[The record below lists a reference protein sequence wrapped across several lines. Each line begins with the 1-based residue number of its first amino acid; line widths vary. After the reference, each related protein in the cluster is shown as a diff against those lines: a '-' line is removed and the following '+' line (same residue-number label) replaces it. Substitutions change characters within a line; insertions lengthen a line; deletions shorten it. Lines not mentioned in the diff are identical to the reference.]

1 MAFKYTNKDNVSLP
15 LAVWLMHDDYDYDKR
30 DNVISATSLLKPTRA
45 LVLINEYKGLD
56 KTVDIMSLVSARM
69 GSAIHAVAE
78 QAWTNRANIS
88 KALKA
93 LQVSNLDEKLVINPK
108 KMNNGKWYQ
117 LYDETP
123 FKIEDRI
130 PIYVEQ
136 RHEKEVGD
144 YIISGKYDLV
154 VDGTVSDYKS
164 TSVWS
169 YIFDS
174 NALKYTQQASIY
186 KWLAP
191 DRITD
196 NAVHIQYIFTD
207 WSAAQAMRDPKYP
220 QTRVLTKEYPLWSVE
235 QTDHFI
241 KEKLERLDQYKGK
254 PQEELPECT
263 KEELWESET
272 AYKYYKNPTKMAR
285 STKNFDNI
293 DEANIRLA
301 NDGGVGTVVTVPG
314 EVKACRYCEV
324 SDICKQAQNLIQQGR
339 LVL

>member
-30 DNVISATSLLKPTRA
+30 DNVISATALLKPTRA
-45 LVLINEYKGLD
+45 LVLIDEHKGSD

-78 QAWTNRANIS
+78 QAWTNRENIS
-88 KALKA
+88 KALQA
-93 LQVSNLDEKLVINPK
+93 LQVSNLDEKLVINPDVVK
-108 KMNNGKWYQ
+108 EG
-117 LYDETP
+117 D
-123 FKIEDRI
+123 I

-136 RHEKEVGD
+136 RHEKEIND

-164 TSVWS
+164 TSVW
-169 YIFDS
+169 S

-207 WSAAQAMRDPKYP
+207 WSAAQAMRDSSYP
-220 QTRVLTKEYPLWSVE
+220 QTRVLTKEYPIWSVE
-235 QTDHFI
+235 QTEHFI
-241 KEKLERLDQYKGK
+241 KEKLDLLKQYKGR
-254 PQEELPECT
+254 PQEELPQCT

-272 AYKYYKNPTKMAR
+272 TYKYYKNPTKMAR
-285 STKNFDNI
+285 STKNFDNM

>member
-15 LAVWLMHDDYDYDKR
+15 LAVWLMHDEYDYDSR
-30 DNVISATSLLKPTRA
+30 DNVVSATALLKPIRA
-45 LVLINEYKGLD
+45 LVLIDQHKDLD

-69 GSAIHAVAE
+69 GSAIHAIAE
-78 QAWTNRANIS
+78 KAWTNRANIS
-88 KALKA
+88 KALQA
-93 LQVSNLDEKLVINPK
+93 LQVSNLDDKIVINPDK
-108 KMNNGKWYQ
+108 VKEG
-117 LYDETP
+117 E
-123 FKIEDRI
+123 I

-136 RHEKEVGD
+136 RHEKEIDD
-144 YIISGKYDLV
+144 YIISGKYDLI

-186 KWLAP
+186 KWLVP

-196 NAVHIQYIFTD
+196 NSVHIQYIFTD
-207 WSAAQAMRDPKYP
+207 WSAAHAMRDSSYP
-220 QTRVLTKEYPLWSVE
+220 QTRVLTKEYPIWSTE
-235 QTDHFI
+235 QTKFFI
-241 KEKLERLDQYKGK
+241 SEKIKLLKQYKDS
-254 PQEELPECT
+254 PQEDLPECT

-272 AYKYYKNPTKMAR
+272 KYKYYKNPAKMAR
-285 STKNFDNI
+285 ATKNFDTLN
-293 DEANIRLA
+293 EANVRLA
-301 NDGGVGTVVTVPG
+301 SDGGVGTVVTVPG

>member
-15 LAVWLMHDDYDYDKR
+15 LAVWLMHDDYDYDTR
-30 DNVISATSLLKPTRA
+30 DNVISATALLKPIRA
-45 LVLINEYKGLD
+45 LVLIDQHKGLD
-56 KTVDIMSLVSARM
+56 KTVDIMSLVSSRM
-69 GSAIHAVAE
+69 GSAIHAIAE
-78 QAWTNRANIS
+78 KAWTNRANIS
-88 KALKA
+88 KALQA
-93 LQVSNLDEKLVINPK
+93 LQVSNLDDKIVINPDK
-108 KMNNGKWYQ
+108 VKEG
-117 LYDETP
+117 E
-123 FKIEDRI
+123 I

-136 RHEKEVGD
+136 RHEKEIDD
-144 YIISGKYDLV
+144 YIISGKYDLI

-196 NAVHIQYIFTD
+196 NNVHIQYIFTD
-207 WSAAQAMRDPKYP
+207 WSAAQAMRDSSYP
-220 QTRVLTKEYPLWSVE
+220 QTRVLTKEYPIWSTE
-235 QTDHFI
+235 QTKFFI
-241 KEKLERLDQYKGK
+241 SEKIKLLKQYKDS
-254 PQEELPECT
+254 PQEDLPECN

-272 AYKYYKNPTKMAR
+272 KYKYYKNPAKMAR
-285 STKNFDNI
+285 ATKNFDTLN
-293 DEANIRLA
+293 EANVRLA
-301 NDGGVGTVVTVPG
+301 SDGGVGTVVTVPG

-324 SDICKQAQNLIQQGR
+324 SDVCKQAQNLIQQGR

>member
-15 LAVWLMHDDYDYDKR
+15 LAVWLMHDDYDYDSR
-30 DNVISATSLLKPTRA
+30 DNVVSATALLKPIRA
-45 LVLINEYKGLD
+45 LVLIDQHKGLD
-56 KTVDIMSLVSARM
+56 KSVDIMSLVSARM
-69 GSAIHAVAE
+69 GSAIHAIAE
-78 QAWTNRANIS
+78 KAWTNRANIS
-88 KALKA
+88 KALQA
-93 LQVSNLDEKLVINPK
+93 LQVSNLDDKIVINPDK
-108 KMNNGKWYQ
+108 VKEG
-117 LYDETP
+117 E
-123 FKIEDRI
+123 I

-136 RHEKEVGD
+136 RHEKEIDD
-144 YIISGKYDLV
+144 YIISGKYDLI

-186 KWLAP
+186 KWLVP

-196 NAVHIQYIFTD
+196 NSVHIQYIFTD
-207 WSAAQAMRDPKYP
+207 WSAAHAMRDSSYP
-220 QTRVLTKEYPLWSVE
+220 QTRVLTKEYPIWSTE
-235 QTDHFI
+235 QTKFFI
-241 KEKLERLDQYKGK
+241 SEKIKLLKQYKDS
-254 PQEELPECT
+254 PQEDLPECT

-272 AYKYYKNPTKMAR
+272 KYKYYKNPAKMAR
-285 STKNFDNI
+285 ATKNFDTLN
-293 DEANIRLA
+293 EANVRLA

>member
-1 MAFKYTNKDNVSLP
+1 MGFKYTNKNNVSMP

-30 DNVISATSLLKPTRA
+30 DNVISATSLLKPLRA
-45 LVLINEYKGLD
+45 LILSHQNKGLD
-56 KTVDIMSLVSARM
+56 KTVDIMDLVSSRM
-69 GSAIHAVAE
+69 GSAIHAIAE
-78 QAWTNRANIS
+78 KAWSNRSNIS
-88 KALKA
+88 KALQA
-93 LQVSNLDEKLVINPK
+93 LQVSNLDDKLVINPDK
-108 KMNNGKWYQ
+108 V
-117 LYDETP
+117 
-123 FKIEDRI
+123 EDGQI
-130 PIYVEQ
+130 PVYIEQ
-136 RHEKEVGD
+136 RHEKEIND

-207 WSAAQAMRDPKYP
+207 WSAAQAARDPSYP
-220 QTRVLTKEYPLWSVE
+220 QTRVITKEYPIWSVE
-235 QTDHFI
+235 QTQHFI
-241 KEKLERLDQYKGK
+241 TEKLNLLTEHLDK
-254 PQEELPECT
+254 PQESLPECT
-263 KEELWESET
+263 KEDLWESET
-272 AYKYYKNPTKMAR
+272 VYKYYKNPSKMSR
-285 STKNFDNI
+285 STKNYDSL
-293 DEANIRLA
+293 DEANLRLA
-301 NDGGVGTVVTVPG
+301 NDGGVGTVVTVRG

-324 SDICKQAQNLIQQGR
+324 SEICTQAQNLIHQGR

>member
-15 LAVWLMHDDYDYDKR
+15 LAVWLMHDDYDYDTR
-30 DNVISATSLLKPTRA
+30 DNVISATALLKPIRA
-45 LVLINEYKGLD
+45 LVLIDQHKGLD
-56 KTVDIMSLVSARM
+56 KSVDIMSLVSARM
-69 GSAIHAVAE
+69 GSAIHAIAE
-78 QAWTNRANIS
+78 KAWTNRANIS
-88 KALKA
+88 KALQA
-93 LQVSNLDEKLVINPK
+93 LQVSNLDDKLVINPDK
-108 KMNNGKWYQ
+108 VKEG
-117 LYDETP
+117 E
-123 FKIEDRI
+123 I

-136 RHEKEVGD
+136 RHEKEIDD
-144 YIISGKYDLV
+144 YIISGKYDLI

-186 KWLAP
+186 KWLVP

-196 NAVHIQYIFTD
+196 NSVHIQYIFTD
-207 WSAAQAMRDPKYP
+207 WSASQAMRDSSYP
-220 QTRVLTKEYPLWSVE
+220 QTRVLTKEYPIWSTE
-235 QTDHFI
+235 QTKFFI
-241 KEKLERLDQYKGK
+241 SEKIKLLKQYKDS
-254 PQEELPECT
+254 PQEDLPECT

-272 AYKYYKNPTKMAR
+272 KYKYYKNPAKMAR
-285 STKNFDNI
+285 ATKNFDTLN
-293 DEANIRLA
+293 EANVRLA

-324 SDICKQAQNLIQQGR
+324 SDVCKQAQNLIQQGR

>member
-15 LAVWLMHDDYDYDKR
+15 LAVWLMHDDYDYDER
-30 DNVISATSLLKPTRA
+30 DNVISATALLKPTRA
-45 LVLINEYKGLD
+45 LVLIDQHKGLD
-56 KTVDIMSLVSARM
+56 KSVDIMSLVSSRM
-69 GSAIHAVAE
+69 GSAIHAIAE
-78 QAWTNRANIS
+78 KAWTNRANIS
-88 KALKA
+88 KALQA
-93 LQVSNLDEKLVINPK
+93 LQVSNLDDKIVINPDK
-108 KMNNGKWYQ
+108 VKEG
-117 LYDETP
+117 E
-123 FKIEDRI
+123 I

-136 RHEKEVGD
+136 RHEKEIDD
-144 YIISGKYDLV
+144 YIISGKYDLI

-196 NAVHIQYIFTD
+196 NNVHIQYIFTD
-207 WSAAQAMRDPKYP
+207 WSAAQAMRDSSYP
-220 QTRVLTKEYPLWSVE
+220 QTRVLTKEYPIWSTE
-235 QTDHFI
+235 QTKFFI
-241 KEKLERLDQYKGK
+241 SEKIKLLKQYKDS
-254 PQEELPECT
+254 PQEDLPECN

-272 AYKYYKNPTKMAR
+272 KYKYYKNPAKMAR
-285 STKNFDNI
+285 ATKNFDTLE
-293 DEANIRLA
+293 EANVRLA
-301 NDGGVGTVVTVPG
+301 TDGGVGTVVTVPG

-324 SDICKQAQNLIQQGR
+324 SDVCKQAQNLIQQGR

>member
-15 LAVWLMHDDYDYDKR
+15 LAVWLMHDEYDYDKR
-30 DNVISATSLLKPTRA
+30 DNVISATALLKPLRA
-45 LVLINEYKGLD
+45 LILIEQYKDSD

-69 GSAIHAVAE
+69 GSAIHAIAE
-78 QAWTNRANIS
+78 KAWTNRHNIS
-88 KALKA
+88 KALEA
-93 LQVSNLDEKLVINPK
+93 LQVANLDNKIVINPSTDLVK
-108 KMNNGKWYQ
+108 A
-117 LYDETP
+117 DE
-123 FKIEDRI
+123 I

-136 RHEKEVGD
+136 RHEKEVDD
-144 YIISGKYDLV
+144 YIISGKYDLI

-186 KWLAP
+186 KWLVP

-196 NAVHIQYIFTD
+196 NNVHIQYIFTD
-207 WSAAQAMRDPKYP
+207 WSASQAMRDSSYP
-220 QTRVLTKEYPLWSVE
+220 QTRVLTKEYPIWSVE
-235 QTDHFI
+235 QTQHFI
-241 KEKLERLDQYKGK
+241 SEKIKLLKQYKDS
-254 PQEELPECT
+254 PQEDLPECT

-272 AYKYYKNPTKMAR
+272 KYKYYKNPAKMAR
-285 STKNFDNI
+285 ATKNFDTL
-293 DEANIRLA
+293 DEANVRLA

>member
-15 LAVWLMHDDYDYDKR
+15 LAVWLMHDEYDYDKR
-30 DNVISATSLLKPTRA
+30 DNVISATALLKPLRA
-45 LVLINEYKGLD
+45 LILIEQYKDSD

-69 GSAIHAVAE
+69 GSAIHAIAE
-78 QAWTNRANIS
+78 KAWTNRHNIS
-88 KALKA
+88 KALEA
-93 LQVSNLDEKLVINPK
+93 LQVANLDSKIVINPSTDLVK
-108 KMNNGKWYQ
+108 E
-117 LYDETP
+117 DE
-123 FKIEDRI
+123 I

-136 RHEKEVGD
+136 RHEKEVDD
-144 YIISGKYDLV
+144 YIISGKYDLI

-186 KWLAP
+186 KWLVP

-196 NAVHIQYIFTD
+196 NNVHIQYIFTD
-207 WSAAQAMRDPKYP
+207 WSASQAMRDSSYP
-220 QTRVLTKEYPLWSVE
+220 QTRVLTKEYPIWPVE
-235 QTDHFI
+235 QTKHFI
-241 KEKLERLDQYKGK
+241 SEKIKLLKQYKDS
-254 PQEELPECT
+254 PQEDLPECT

-272 AYKYYKNPTKMAR
+272 KYKYYKNPAKMAR
-285 STKNFDNI
+285 ATKNFDTL
-293 DEANIRLA
+293 DEANVRLA

>member
-30 DNVISATSLLKPTRA
+30 DNVISATALFKPTRA
-45 LVLINEYKGLD
+45 LVLIDEHKGSD

-78 QAWTNRANIS
+78 QAWTNRENIS
-88 KALKA
+88 KALQA
-93 LQVSNLDEKLVINPK
+93 LQVSNLDDKLVINPDVVK
-108 KMNNGKWYQ
+108 EG
-117 LYDETP
+117 D
-123 FKIEDRI
+123 I

-136 RHEKEVGD
+136 RHEKEIND

-207 WSAAQAMRDPKYP
+207 WSAANAMRDSSYP
-220 QTRVLTKEYPLWSVE
+220 QTRVLTKEYPIWSVE
-235 QTDHFI
+235 QTEHFI
-241 KEKLERLDQYKGK
+241 KEKLDLLKQYKGR
-254 PQEELPECT
+254 PQEELPQCT

-272 AYKYYKNPTKMAR
+272 TYKYYKNPTKMAR
-285 STKNFDNI
+285 STKNFDNM

>member
-15 LAVWLMHDDYDYDKR
+15 LAVWLMHDDYDYDTR
-30 DNVISATSLLKPTRA
+30 DNVISATALLKPIRA
-45 LVLINEYKGLD
+45 LVLIDQHKGLD
-56 KTVDIMSLVSARM
+56 KTVDIMSLVSSRM
-69 GSAIHAVAE
+69 GSAIHAIAE
-78 QAWTNRANIS
+78 KAWTNRKNIS
-88 KALKA
+88 KALEA
-93 LQVSNLDEKLVINPK
+93 LQVSNLDDKLVINPDK
-108 KMNNGKWYQ
+108 VKEG
-117 LYDETP
+117 E
-123 FKIEDRI
+123 I

-136 RHEKEVGD
+136 RHEKEIDD
-144 YIISGKYDLV
+144 YIISGKYDLI

-196 NAVHIQYIFTD
+196 NNVHIQYIFTD
-207 WSAAQAMRDPKYP
+207 WSAAQAMRDSSYP
-220 QTRVLTKEYPLWSVE
+220 QTRVLTKEYPIWSTE
-235 QTDHFI
+235 QTKFFI
-241 KEKLERLDQYKGK
+241 SEKIKLLKQYKDS
-254 PQEELPECT
+254 PQEDLPECN

-272 AYKYYKNPTKMAR
+272 KYKYYKNPAKMAR
-285 STKNFDNI
+285 ATKNFDTLE
-293 DEANIRLA
+293 EANVRLA
-301 NDGGVGTVVTVPG
+301 TDGGVGTVVTVPG

-324 SDICKQAQNLIQQGR
+324 SDVCKQAQNLIQQGR

>member
-15 LAVWLMHDDYDYDKR
+15 LAVWLMHDDYDYDSR
-30 DNVISATSLLKPTRA
+30 SNVISATSLLKPTRA

-78 QAWTNRANIS
+78 QAWTNRANIT
-88 KALKA
+88 KALQA
-93 LQVSNLDEKLVINPK
+93 LQVSNLDEKLVINP
-108 KMNNGKWYQ
+108 
-117 LYDETP
+117 ETV
-123 FKIEDRI
+123 KEGDI

-191 DRITD
+191 NRITD

-207 WSAAQAMRDPKYP
+207 WSAAQAMRDPSYP
-220 QTRVLTKEYPLWSVE
+220 QTRVLTKEYPIWSVE

-241 KEKLERLDQYKGK
+241 KEKLERLEQFKGR

-272 AYKYYKNPTKMAR
+272 KYKYYKNPTKMAR
-285 STKNFDNI
+285 ATKNYDSL

-301 NDGGVGTVVTVPG
+301 SDGGVGTVVTVPG

-324 SDICKQAQNLIQQGR
+324 SDVCKQAQNLIQQGR

>member
-15 LAVWLMHDDYDYDKR
+15 LAVWLMHDDYDYDTR
-30 DNVISATSLLKPTRA
+30 DNVISATALLKPIRA
-45 LVLINEYKGLD
+45 LVLIDQHKGLD
-56 KTVDIMSLVSARM
+56 KTVDIMSLVSSRM
-69 GSAIHAVAE
+69 GSAIHAIAE
-78 QAWTNRANIS
+78 KAWTNRKNIS
-88 KALKA
+88 KALEA
-93 LQVSNLDEKLVINPK
+93 LQVSNLDDKLVINPDK
-108 KMNNGKWYQ
+108 VKEG
-117 LYDETP
+117 E
-123 FKIEDRI
+123 I

-136 RHEKEVGD
+136 RHEKEIDD
-144 YIISGKYDLV
+144 YIISGKYDLI

-196 NAVHIQYIFTD
+196 NNVHIQYIFTD
-207 WSAAQAMRDPKYP
+207 WSAAQAMRDSSYP
-220 QTRVLTKEYPLWSVE
+220 QTRVLTKEYPIWSTE
-235 QTDHFI
+235 QTKFFI
-241 KEKLERLDQYKGK
+241 SEKIKLLKQYKDS
-254 PQEELPECT
+254 PQEDLPECT

-272 AYKYYKNPTKMAR
+272 KYKYYKNPAKMAR
-285 STKNFDNI
+285 ATKNFDTLN
-293 DEANIRLA
+293 EANVRLA
-301 NDGGVGTVVTVPG
+301 SDGGVGTVVTVPG

-324 SDICKQAQNLIQQGR
+324 SDVCKQAQNLIQQGR

>member
-15 LAVWLMHDDYDYDKR
+15 LAVWLMHDDYDYDSR
-30 DNVISATSLLKPTRA
+30 DNVISATALLKPIRA
-45 LVLINEYKGLD
+45 LVLIDQHKGLD
-56 KTVDIMSLVSARM
+56 KTVDIMSLVSSRM
-69 GSAIHAVAE
+69 GSAIHAIAE
-78 QAWTNRANIS
+78 KAWTNRKNIS
-88 KALKA
+88 KALEA
-93 LQVSNLDEKLVINPK
+93 LQVSNLDDKLVINPDK
-108 KMNNGKWYQ
+108 VKEG
-117 LYDETP
+117 E
-123 FKIEDRI
+123 I

-136 RHEKEVGD
+136 RHEKEIDD
-144 YIISGKYDLV
+144 YIISGKYDLI

-196 NAVHIQYIFTD
+196 NNVHIQYIFTD
-207 WSAAQAMRDPKYP
+207 WSAAQAMRDSSYP
-220 QTRVLTKEYPLWSVE
+220 QTRVLTKEYPIWSTE
-235 QTDHFI
+235 QTKFFI
-241 KEKLERLDQYKGK
+241 SEKIKLLKQYKDS
-254 PQEELPECT
+254 PQEDLPECN

-272 AYKYYKNPTKMAR
+272 KYKYYKNPAKMAR
-285 STKNFDNI
+285 ATKNFDTLE
-293 DEANIRLA
+293 EANVRLA
-301 NDGGVGTVVTVPG
+301 TDGGVGTVVTVPG

-324 SDICKQAQNLIQQGR
+324 SDVCKQAQNLIQQGR

>member
-15 LAVWLMHDDYDYDKR
+15 LAVWLMHDDYDYDSR
-30 DNVISATSLLKPTRA
+30 DNVISATALLKPIRA
-45 LVLINEYKGLD
+45 LVLIDQHKGLD
-56 KTVDIMSLVSARM
+56 KTVDIMSLVSSRM
-69 GSAIHAVAE
+69 GSAIHAIAE
-78 QAWTNRANIS
+78 KAWTNRKNIS
-88 KALKA
+88 KALEA
-93 LQVSNLDEKLVINPK
+93 LQVSNLDDKLVINPDK
-108 KMNNGKWYQ
+108 VKEG
-117 LYDETP
+117 E
-123 FKIEDRI
+123 I

-136 RHEKEVGD
+136 RHEKEIDD
-144 YIISGKYDLV
+144 YIISGKYDLI

-196 NAVHIQYIFTD
+196 NNVHIQYIFTD
-207 WSAAQAMRDPKYP
+207 WSAAQAMRDSSYP
-220 QTRVLTKEYPLWSVE
+220 QTRVLTKEYPIWSTE
-235 QTDHFI
+235 QTNFFI
-241 KEKLERLDQYKGK
+241 SEKIKLLKQYKDS
-254 PQEELPECT
+254 PQEDLPECT

-272 AYKYYKNPTKMAR
+272 KYKYYKNPAKMAR
-285 STKNFDNI
+285 ATKNFDTLN
-293 DEANIRLA
+293 EANVRLA
-301 NDGGVGTVVTVPG
+301 SDGGVGTVVTVPG

-324 SDICKQAQNLIQQGR
+324 SDVCKQAQNLIQQGR

>member
-15 LAVWLMHDDYDYDKR
+15 LAVWLMHDDYDYDSR
-30 DNVISATSLLKPTRA
+30 DNVISATALLKPIRA
-45 LVLINEYKGLD
+45 LVLIDQHKGLD
-56 KTVDIMSLVSARM
+56 KSVDIMSLVSSRM
-69 GSAIHAVAE
+69 GSAIHAIAE
-78 QAWTNRANIS
+78 KAWTNRANIS

-93 LQVSNLDEKLVINPK
+93 LQVSNLDDKLVINPDK
-108 KMNNGKWYQ
+108 VKEG
-117 LYDETP
+117 E
-123 FKIEDRI
+123 I

-136 RHEKEVGD
+136 RHEKEIDD
-144 YIISGKYDLV
+144 YIISGKYDLI
-154 VDGTVSDYKS
+154 VDGTISDYKS

-186 KWLAP
+186 KWLVP

-196 NAVHIQYIFTD
+196 NNVHIQYIFTD
-207 WSAAQAMRDPKYP
+207 WSAAHAMRDSSYP
-220 QTRVLTKEYPLWSVE
+220 QTRVLTKEYPIWSTE
-235 QTDHFI
+235 QTNFFI
-241 KEKLERLDQYKGK
+241 SEKIKLLKQYKDS
-254 PQEELPECT
+254 PQEDLPECT

-272 AYKYYKNPTKMAR
+272 KYKYYKNPAKMAR
-285 STKNFDNI
+285 ATKNFDTLN
-293 DEANIRLA
+293 EANVRLA
-301 NDGGVGTVVTVPG
+301 SEGGVGTVVTVPG

>member
-15 LAVWLMHDDYDYDKR
+15 LAVWLMHDDYDYDSR
-30 DNVISATSLLKPTRA
+30 DNVISATALLKPIRA
-45 LVLINEYKGLD
+45 LVLIDQHKGLD
-56 KTVDIMSLVSARM
+56 KSVDIMSLVSARM
-69 GSAIHAVAE
+69 GSAIHAIAE
-78 QAWTNRANIS
+78 KAWTNRANIS

-93 LQVSNLDEKLVINPK
+93 LQVSNLDDKLVINPDK
-108 KMNNGKWYQ
+108 VKEG
-117 LYDETP
+117 E
-123 FKIEDRI
+123 I

-136 RHEKEVGD
+136 RHEKEIDD
-144 YIISGKYDLV
+144 YIISGKYDLI

-186 KWLAP
+186 KWLVP

-196 NAVHIQYIFTD
+196 NSVHIQYIFTD
-207 WSAAQAMRDPKYP
+207 WSASQAMRDSSYP
-220 QTRVLTKEYPLWSVE
+220 QTRVLTKEYPIWSTE
-235 QTDHFI
+235 QTNFFI
-241 KEKLERLDQYKGK
+241 SEKIKLLKQYKDS
-254 PQEELPECT
+254 PQEDLPECT

-272 AYKYYKNPTKMAR
+272 KYKYYKNPAKMAR
-285 STKNFDNI
+285 ATKNFDTLN
-293 DEANIRLA
+293 EANVRLA
-301 NDGGVGTVVTVPG
+301 SDGGVGTVVTVPG

>member
-15 LAVWLMHDDYDYDKR
+15 LAVWLMHDEYDYDKR
-30 DNVISATSLLKPTRA
+30 DNVISATALLKPLRA
-45 LVLINEYKGLD
+45 LILIEQYKDSD

-69 GSAIHAVAE
+69 GSAIHAIAE
-78 QAWTNRANIS
+78 KAWTNRHNIS
-88 KALKA
+88 KALEA
-93 LQVSNLDEKLVINPK
+93 LQVANLDSKIVINPSTDLVK
-108 KMNNGKWYQ
+108 E
-117 LYDETP
+117 DE
-123 FKIEDRI
+123 I

-136 RHEKEVGD
+136 RHEKEVDD
-144 YIISGKYDLV
+144 YIISGKYDLI

-186 KWLAP
+186 KWLVP
-191 DRITD
+191 KRITD
-196 NAVHIQYIFTD
+196 NNVHIQYIFTD
-207 WSAAQAMRDPKYP
+207 WSASQAMRDSSYP
-220 QTRVLTKEYPLWSVE
+220 QTRVLTKEYPIWPVE
-235 QTDHFI
+235 QTQHFVSEKI
-241 KEKLERLDQYKGK
+241 KLLKQYKDS
-254 PQEELPECT
+254 PQEDLPECT

-272 AYKYYKNPTKMAR
+272 KYKYYKNPAKMAR
-285 STKNFDNI
+285 ATKNFDTL
-293 DEANIRLA
+293 DEANVRLA